1 MNLVTTKEYGE
12 KYILTVTFDKEEW
25 TNAQEKAFKKL
36 SKDVTIKG
44 FRKGKAPEEML
55 RSAVPGTKVIN
66 EAIDSLL
73 QKGYEYA
80 LNESKLLPVI
90 RPIVDVKDVKEDA
103 LVVAYTIVCRPAV
116 KLGKYKDLE
125 VEPVKFEVSEEDID
139 EAIKGI
145 QEKNATMTIVSDRA
159 AQMGDSAGIDF
170 TGYLDG
176 KPFDGGSAQNYVL
189 VLGSNTFV
197 PGFEEQIVG
206 MNLGEEKDINI
217 TFPENYYAELAGK
230 AVVFHVKL
238 NQLRV
243 KELPAI
249 DDDLAIDADIKDV
262 NTLEE
267 LRAHFKNQL
276 AFRKEAESRNA
287 TFAKVVEQ
295 ITLDST
301 VEIADELLEV
311 EVNANIEN
319 TTKRLAEQGATME
332 DYLLAT
338 SNTMESLRENVKASM
353 KKEISVAVVA
363 DEIIKVEG
371 LEVKEEELKAY
382 VEEEAKK
389 YNMTGEEFTKALK
402 GNLEY
407 FYNNLKNKKLFD
419 FLKANNKF

>member
-12 KYILTVTFDKEEW
+12 KYILTVTFDKDEW
-25 TNAQEKAFKKL
+25 KAAQEKAFKKL

-73 QKGYEYA
+73 QTGYEYA

-90 RPIVDVKDVKEDA
+90 RPMVDVKDVKDDA
-103 LVVAYTIVCRPAV
+103 LVVEYIIVCRPSV
-116 KLGKYKDLE
+116 KLGQYKDLE
-125 VEPVKFEVSEEDID
+125 VEPVKFEVSEEDINA
-139 EAIKGI
+139 AIKDI
-145 QEKNATMTIVSDRA
+145 QEKNATMTIVTDRA
-159 AQMGDSAGIDF
+159 AQLGDSAGIDF

-197 PGFEEQIVG
+197 PGFEDQIVG

-243 KELPAI
+243 KELPEI

-267 LRAHFKNQL
+267 LKNHFRAQL
-276 AFRKEAESRNA
+276 AFRKEAEGRNA
-287 TFAKVVEQ
+287 TFAKVVEK
-295 ITLDST
+295 IALDST

-319 TTKRLAEQGATME
+319 TNKRLAEQGATMD
-332 DYLLAT
+332 DYLVAT
-338 SNTMESLRENVKASM
+338 GNTMESLRENVKASM
-353 KKEISVAVVA
+353 KKEITVAVVA
-363 DEIIKVEG
+363 DEIVKVEG

>member
-311 EVNANIEN
+311 EVNVNIEN

>member
-25 TNAQEKAFKKL
+25 VNAQEKAFKKL

-116 KLGKYKDLE
+116 KLGQYKDLE
-125 VEPVKFEVSEEDID
+125 IEAVKLEVSEADID
-139 EAIKGI
+139 EAIKGV
-145 QEKNATMTIVSDRA
+145 QEKNATMNIVTDRP

-287 TFAKVVEQ
+287 TFAKVIEQ
-295 ITLDST
+295 ITLAST

-319 TTKRLAEQGATME
+319 TVKRLAEQGATME

-353 KKEISVAVVA
+353 KKEISIAVVA
-363 DEIIKVEG
+363 DEIINVEG
-371 LEVKEEELKAY
+371 LTVKEEELKAY

-407 FYNNLKNKKLFD
+407 FYNNLKNKKLYD

>member
-12 KYILTVTFDKEEW
+12 KYILTVTFDKDEW
-25 TNAQEKAFKKL
+25 KNAQEKSFKKL

-73 QKGYEYA
+73 QTGYEYA

-90 RPIVDVKDVKEDA
+90 RPVVNVKDVTEET
-103 LVVAYTIVCRPAV
+103 LVVEYTIVCRPSV
-116 KLGKYKDLE
+116 KLGQYKGLE
-125 VEPVKFEVSEEDID
+125 VEPVKFEVSEEDINA
-139 EAIKGI
+139 AIKDI
-145 QEKNATMTIVSDRA
+145 QEKNATMTIVTDRP
-159 AQMGDSAGIDF
+159 AQLGDSAGIDF

-197 PGFEEQIVG
+197 PGFEEQVVG
-206 MNLGEEKDINI
+206 MNIGEERDINI

-238 NQLRV
+238 NQLRI
-243 KELPAI
+243 KELPEI

-267 LRAHFKNQL
+267 LKAHFKAQL
-276 AFRKEAESRNA
+276 AFRKEAEARNA
-287 TFAKVVEQ
+287 TFAKIVEQ
-295 ITLDST
+295 IALDST
-301 VEIADELLEV
+301 VEIADELLET

-319 TTKRLAEQGATME
+319 TTKRLAEQGATMD
-332 DYLLAT
+332 DYLVAT
-338 SNTMESLRENVKASM
+338 NNTIESLRENVKTSM
-353 KKEISVAVVA
+353 KKEITIAVVA
-363 DEIIKVEG
+363 DEIVRVEG

-407 FYNNLKNKKLFD
+407 FYNNLKNRKLFD

>member
-12 KYILTVTFDKEEW
+12 KYILTVTFDKDEW

-73 QKGYEYA
+73 QTGYEYA

-90 RPIVDVKDVKEDA
+90 RPVVNVKDVTEET
-103 LVVAYTIVCRPAV
+103 LVVEYTIVCRPSV
-116 KLGKYKDLE
+116 KLGQYKGLE
-125 VEPVKFEVSEEDID
+125 VEPVKFEVSEEDINA
-139 EAIKGI
+139 AIKDI
-145 QEKNATMTIVSDRA
+145 QEKNATMTIVTDRP
-159 AQMGDSAGIDF
+159 AQLGDSAGIDF

-197 PGFEEQIVG
+197 PGFEEQVVG
-206 MNLGEEKDINI
+206 MNIGEERDINI

-238 NQLRV
+238 NQLRI
-243 KELPAI
+243 KELPEI

-267 LRAHFKNQL
+267 LKAHFKAQL
-276 AFRKEAESRNA
+276 AFRKETEARNA
-287 TFAKVVEQ
+287 TFAKIVEQ
-295 ITLDST
+295 IALDST
-301 VEIADELLEV
+301 VEIADELLET

-319 TTKRLAEQGATME
+319 TTKRLAEQGATMD
-332 DYLLAT
+332 DYLVAT
-338 SNTMESLRENVKASM
+338 NNTIESLRENVKTSM
-353 KKEISVAVVA
+353 KKEITIAVVA
-363 DEIIKVEG
+363 DEIVRVEG

-382 VEEEAKK
+382 VEDEAKK

-407 FYNNLKNKKLFD
+407 FYNNLKNRKLFD